1 MIAITMLSRW
11 FILLLLSLL
20 LCSSTSSSTTQLSL
34 DLSYLHSCP
43 SDDLAVAIRETLTH
57 QQQQDPIV
65 DIDLTAS
72 LIGKNISGILESLK
86 PVDNKY
92 EGSPLQNPP
101 SQTTTTTTTTTF
113 VRLTARRNQ
122 WSSEDAIKILN
133 FILENGPNEIITNV
147 SSVEEKDD
155 DDDSDNAGAVVVIT
169 ETDDDN
175 NITIDKNKEEEEET
189 TKTDGK
195 IHMGNKDKSPLA
207 FVSIQSLDLGWN
219 NLGRVSGGSRA
230 ASTGVKTMN
239 KALRR
244 LLSDSRQCPP
254 SIRLSVCGLGPSSC
268 RDIAKG
274 IVERYDIKQG
284 SDVDEE
290 EEEENVPLY
299 CPPPLSLDLARN
311 EGIGDAG
318 VAALAA
324 AIRTVA
330 SQQQRKENDRQK
342 KKKESI
348 KKLDDENKDND
359 AENDS
364 ASSSTTTEQDNDDP
378 SEAYDSLTR
387 TNIVIFERLDL
398 SGCKI
403 GDVGAEA
410 LAIALENHPLCVK
423 YLDLSNNQISDEGAQ
438 RIARS
443 LGGVIDNTDDR
454 HGRPRSDP
462 GFVETLDLSNNNDL
476 SDRGAKE
483 LARAFQEDGIS
494 NLILRSC
501 NIKADGAAYLG
512 NALRILAS
520 QANSVSSSSSPSV
533 AAAAAAERT
542 TSRRRSIDLSGNPL
556 GILTKKKSS
565 GNKYSAKALRSKA
578 TATTS
583 AYMNIIGK
591 KIRGLSENINGEGL
605 DTLESDDEEEDRMG
619 DDDDDDSKIK
629 CGALSFAEA
638 FIDDDEDRAEES
650 GVDSEN
656 NDNNLDH
663 FVLGLRHCSFET
675 RAAEALAAVLQ
686 ESRQKY
692 PRIKLTMDMTMN
704 NVLEED
710 IIDALNGGSGYNDQ
724 LSDMADSYLDALEIL
739 REARERALKATRM
752 AAARARAD
760 AERESDW
767 GSPPPDSRRHSRD
780 DEVYRDDD
788 EWDSV
793 SDFDPSEE
801 GSDEEYSW

>member
-11 FILLLLSLL
+11 LILLLLSLL
-20 LCSSTSSSTTQLSL
+20 FCSTSSSTAQLSL

-43 SDDLAVAIRETLTH
+43 SDDLAVAIRETLT
-57 QQQQDPIV
+57 QQQQQKPIV

-86 PVDNKY
+86 PFDNKN

-101 SQTTTTTTTTTF
+101 LQTTTTTTTF

-133 FILENGPNEIITNV
+133 FVLENGPNEIITNV
-147 SSVEEKDD
+147 SSVEEKDG
-155 DDDSDNAGAVVVIT
+155 DDSDNAGAAVVIT
-169 ETDDDN
+169 EADDDN
-175 NITIDKNKEEEEET
+175 NITIDKNKEEEEDT

-195 IHMGNKDKSPLA
+195 IHMGNKNKPPLA
-207 FVSIQSLDLGWN
+207 LFSIQSLDLGWN
-219 NLGRVSGGSRA
+219 NLGRISGSRS
-230 ASTGVKTMN
+230 ASSGVRTMN

-254 SIRLSVCGLGPSSC
+254 SIRLNVCGLGPSSC

-284 SDVDEE
+284 SDVDD

-348 KKLDDENKDND
+348 NKLNDENKDND
-359 AENDS
+359 TEIDS
-364 ASSSTTTEQDNDDP
+364 ASSSTTTEQDNDDL
-378 SEAYDSLTR
+378 SDAYDSLTK
-387 TNIVIFERLDL
+387 TNTVVFERLDL
-398 SGCKI
+398 SRCKI

-438 RIARS
+438 RIARA
-443 LGGVIDNTDDR
+443 LGGVIDNTED
-454 HGRPRSDP
+454 HHSRPRSNS

-501 NIKADGAAYLG
+501 NIKADGAAYFG
-512 NALRILAS
+512 NALRIVAS
-520 QANSVSSSSSPSV
+520 QANGVTSSSSPSV
-533 AAAAAAERT
+533 SAAAERT
-542 TSRRRSIDLSGNPL
+542 TSRRRSIDLSGNPF

-638 FIDDDEDRAEES
+638 FIDDYEDRAEES
-650 GVDSEN
+650 GVKSEN
-656 NDNNLDH
+656 NDDTIDH
-663 FVLGLRHCSFET
+663 FELGLRHCSFDT

-692 PRIKLTMDMTMN
+692 PRIKLTIDMTMN

-710 IIDALNGGSGYNDQ
+710 IIDALNGGSGYDDQ

-739 REARERALKATRM
+739 REARERALKATRI
-752 AAARARAD
+752 AAARAKAD

-767 GSPPPDSRRHSRD
+767 GSPPPGSRRHSRD
-780 DEVYRDDD
+780 DGVYRDDD

-801 GSDEEYSW
+801 GSDDEYSW

>member
-1 MIAITMLSRW
+1 MFSRW
-11 FILLLLSLL
+11 FILLLLPLVV
-20 LCSSTSSSTTQLSL
+20 CGSTSSSTAQLSL

-43 SDDLAVAIRETLTH
+43 SDDLAVAIRETLT
-57 QQQQDPIV
+57 QQQQQEPIV

-86 PVDNKY
+86 PFDNKN

-101 SQTTTTTTTTTF
+101 LQTTTTTTTTTTTF

-122 WSSEDAIKILN
+122 WSSEDAIQILN
-133 FILENGPNEIITNV
+133 FVLENSPNETITNE

-155 DDDSDNAGAVVVIT
+155 DDSDNAGAAVVTTT
-169 ETDDDN
+169 ETDDNN
-175 NITIDKNKEEEEET
+175 NITIDKNEEEEEDA

-195 IHMGNKDKSPLA
+195 IHTGNNNKPPLA

-219 NLGRVSGGSRA
+219 NLGRVSGSRS
-230 ASTGVKTMN
+230 ASSGVKTMN

-254 SIRLSVCGLGPSSC
+254 SIRLNVCGLGPSSC

-284 SDVDEE
+284 SDVDKEGK
-290 EEEENVPLY
+290 EENGHLF

-330 SQQQRKENDRQK
+330 SQQQRKENNIQK
-342 KKKESI
+342 KKKMESI
-348 KKLDDENKDND
+348 KKLDDDENKDND
-359 AENDS
+359 VETDS
-364 ASSSTTTEQDNDDP
+364 ASSSTTTEEDDDDL
-378 SEAYDSLTR
+378 SEAFDSLTK
-387 TNIVIFERLDL
+387 TNTIIFERLDL

-423 YLDLSNNQISDEGAQ
+423 YLDLSNNQISDEGAI
-438 RIARS
+438 RIARA
-443 LGGVIDNTDDR
+443 LGGIIDNRDD
-454 HGRPRSDP
+454 HHSRPRSNS

-501 NIKADGAAYLG
+501 NIKADGAAYFG
-512 NALRILAS
+512 NALRLVAS
-520 QANSVSSSSSPSV
+520 QANAISSSVSVSV
-533 AAAAAAERT
+533 SAEGATR
-542 TSRRRSIDLSGNPL
+542 RRRSIDLSGNPL

-619 DDDDDDSKIK
+619 DDDNDDSKTK

-638 FIDDDEDRAEES
+638 FIDDGEYRAEES
-650 GVDSEN
+650 GVKSEN
-656 NDNNLDH
+656 NDDIIEH
-663 FVLGLRHCSFET
+663 FELGLRHCSFDT

-710 IIDALNGGSGYNDQ
+710 IIDALNGGLGYNDQ
-724 LSDMADSYLDALEIL
+724 LADMADSYLDALEIL
-739 REARERALKATRM
+739 REARERALKATRI
-752 AAARARAD
+752 AAARAKAD

-767 GSPPPDSRRHSRD
+767 GSPPPGSRSRHSRD
-780 DEVYRDDD
+780 DGLYRDDD

-801 GSDEEYSW
+801 GSDDEYSW